1 MRSPHGIEAL
11 LKQLRTG
18 PLAGAPEPDPEVFG
32 QPSRAV
38 PSGWPSIDRVTG
50 STGGAAGLVRGCV
63 HEWFGVGGAG
73 SARAGRSTRE
83 WSPPLLLLA
92 HLARRAARDAASR
105 GAPASVIWIGR
116 RVWPYPG
123 AIARQTAVI
132 EGQRAP
138 AMERSAGEL
147 EVHLEPG
154 DDAPAEGS
162 PGVASETAPEALAGD
177 SPGDV
182 PGGLLADDP
191 AGVGLIER
199 SIFAA
204 PKDASLRLWT
214 IDTALRCPGI
224 TAVVA
229 DGSGLG
235 MAATRRL
242 QLAATSSEALVLLA
256 RPPGEEREVSAA
268 TTRWRVRRRESTC
281 DGPAW
286 SVTLLRA
293 KGAQQLHRSRIAAPR
308 PPQERRRGGADERAP
323 TLSAQLAPT
332 LAPTL
337 APVPAPAPAPGSRPT
352 ER

>member
-1 MRSPHGIEAL
+1 MRSPQGIEAL
-11 LKQLRTG
+11 LEQLRTG
-18 PLAGAPEPDPEVFG
+18 PLAGTPNPDPEVFG

-38 PSGWPSIDRVTG
+38 SSGWPSIDRITG

-73 SARAGRSTRE
+73 SPRADRSTRD

-92 HLARRAARDAASR
+92 HLARRAACDAASR

-123 AIARQTAVI
+123 AIARRPAVI
-132 EGQRAP
+132 EGQQAP
-138 AMERSAGEL
+138 DAERSAGEV

-154 DDAPAEGS
+154 NEAAPEGTSDDPSEGS
-162 PGVASETAPEALAGD
+162 GAQDPANL
-177 SPGDV
+177 
-182 PGGLLADDP
+182 GLL
-191 AGVGLIER
+191 ER

-268 TTRWRVRRRESTC
+268 TTRWRVRRRESARE
-281 DGPAW
+281 GPAW
-286 SVTLLRA
+286 NATLLRA
-293 KGAQQLHRSRIAAPR
+293 KGAQQLHRSRIGASQAA
-308 PPQERRRGGADERAP
+308 QERKRGADERA
-323 TLSAQLAPT
+323 LAP
-332 LAPTL
+332 LASPPPISAPISAPT
-337 APVPAPAPAPGSRPT
+337 SRPA